1 MRPAAVAHA
10 TCEALG
16 VIPARYASTR
26 FPGKP
31 LALLAGKPMVQHV
44 WERARQAR
52 ALTELLVATEDE
64 RIVRAVEG
72 FGGRAVMTSRDH
84 VTGTDRLAE
93 VAGWHGAPIVVNIQ
107 GDEPLLEPEDVDA
120 LVHGLSSDAA
130 TSMATLSEPLE
141 DERAAMDPNVV
152 KVVCDTQG
160 RALYFSRA
168 PIPYPRTASGAP
180 GAAAVAG
187 PRWLRHVGV
196 YAYRREFL
204 LEFAS
209 WAPTPLE
216 TLEAL
221 EQLRALEHGHALR
234 VFPARGRY
242 RSVDTPED
250 LQAVESALH
259 ALTSRRG

>member
-1 MRPAAVAHA
+1 MRPPAEAHA
-10 TCEALG
+10 TGEALG

-52 ALTELLVATEDE
+52 ALTDLVVATEDE

-93 VAGWHGAPIVVNIQ
+93 VAGRHAAPIVVNIQ
-107 GDEPLLEPEDVDA
+107 GDEPLLEPLDVDA
-120 LVHGLSSDAA
+120 LVRGLATDPG

-152 KVVCDTQG
+152 KVVCDQEG

-168 PIPYPRTASGAP
+168 PIPYPRAAGAP
-180 GAAAVAG
+180 L
-187 PRWLRHVGV
+187 WLRHVGV
-196 YAYRREFL
+196 YAYRRDFL

-216 TLEAL
+216 TVEAL

-234 VFPARGRY
+234 VLPARGRY

-259 ALTSRRG
+259 APTTRRG